1 MNCVPSSPGH
11 PAQCRAAAAALH
23 RACPRC
29 HTDSAALNLGEAL
42 SPVCAGRRA
51 RLGAF
56 CPVPGNGFVCRA
68 EHPRAAHRLSPAPCP
83 ASLRH
88 GKRRSCS
95 WKKPTHVT
103 VNCWFCNQDTVVP
116 YGNRNCWDCPNC
128 EQYNGFQENGDYNKP
143 IPAQYMEHLNH
154 VVSGSPTFCDPSKP
168 QQWVSSQILLCK
180 KCNNHQTMKI
190 KQLASFSPREEGKYD
205 EEIEVYKHHLEQTY
219 KLCRPCQAAVE
230 YYIKHQNRQLR
241 ALLLSHHFRRR
252 ETDKSYSQNLCSS
265 SSSTSITTPAQ
276 VILLRFL
283 AFLSC
288 AFLVLMA
295 LYGSGNPFSL
305 STAVPAP
312 GPAGPVWNRTGAGP
326 HAGRDSDSGSDSSGR
341 GWRELLRLL
350 PERLLENLS
359 VAWAYGK
366 NHQMAVAV
374 LGLFTCLL
382 AMFLAGRIRLRRIDA
397 FASLLWFLVMSLH
410 LAERYLKAD
419 TPSWLDTAKFGTTSL
434 CCLVGFTAA
443 VATRKA
449 TGQRRPRPRRYLS
462 GDSITVFP
470 SSPGTAFPSPATS
483 LFVPTPPSIL
493 HLTNQQLF
501 RSPRR
506 TGSSS
511 LPGRLN
517 RALSLGTIPS
527 LARADSGYLFSGS
540 RPASQSSYS
549 KESPMSV
556 NLQGQKLLLF
566 PSGSEEHPQPDSNAF
581 GPELPG
587 CPRGSLPERSAPD
600 MRSAVEGGSICSDN
614 SIKKEDH
621 SSHSSTCVVDTTT
634 KGEDLAGW
642 RGRFGTSALRGLLA
656 VSLTLNAVFTSAYVY
671 RSLR

>member
-1 MNCVPSSPGH
+1 MDGAGLGVTAC
-11 PAQCRAAAAALH
+11 AAAAGLLLYRIA
-23 RACPRC
+23 
-29 HTDSAALNLGEAL
+29 
-42 SPVCAGRRA
+42 RR
-51 RLGAF
+51 R
-56 CPVPGNGFVCRA
+56 
-68 EHPRAAHRLSPAPCP
+68 
-83 ASLRH
+83 
-88 GKRRSCS
+88 
-95 WKKPTHVT
+95 KPTHVT
-103 VNCWFCNQDTVVP
+103 VNCWFCSQDTVVP

-154 VVSGSPTFCDPSKP
+154 VVSGSPTFCDPAKP

-190 KQLASFSPREEGKYD
+190 KQLASFSPREEGRYD
-205 EEIEVYKHHLEQTY
+205 EEIEVYRHHLEQTY

-230 YYIKHQNRQLR
+230 FYIKHQNRQLR
-241 ALLLSHHFRRR
+241 ALLLSQHFRSRDSDR
-252 ETDKSYSQNLCSS
+252 GLAQSLCSS

-295 LYGSGNPFSL
+295 LYGSGDPFSL
-305 STAVPAP
+305 STAVPAAVPSAVPSGPSP
-312 GPAGPVWNRTGAGP
+312 GNRTGGD
-326 HAGRDSDSGSDSSGR
+326 RDRDGGSSGQ
-341 GWRELLRLL
+341 GWQELLLLLL
-350 PERLLENLS
+350 PEQLLQKLS
-359 VAWAYGK
+359 AAWAYGK
-366 NHQMAVAV
+366 NHQLGVAV

-382 AMFLAGRIRLRRIDA
+382 AMLLAGRIRLRRIDA
-397 FASLLWFLVMSLH
+397 FASLLWFVVMALH

-449 TGQRRPRPRRYLS
+449 TGPRRPRPRRFLS
-462 GDSITVFP
+462 GDSISVFP
-470 SSPGTAFPSPATS
+470 SSPGTAFPSPAAS

-506 TGSSS
+506 TSSSS

-540 RPASQSSYS
+540 RPASQSSQS
-549 KESPMSV
+549 KESLPSDPFSLLAGSRAPSRIPSPAPSV
-556 NLQGQKLLLF
+556 AGSVTSSAGSLRLRRPLISPARLNLQGQKLLLF
-566 PSGSEEHPQPDSNAF
+566 PAQSEALLSPEEHTHPDSHASA
-581 GPELPG
+581 PELPG
-587 CPRGSLPERSAPD
+587 WPRKSLLERAVPD

-642 RGRFGTSALRGLLA
+642 RGRCGTSVLRGLLA
-656 VSLTLNAVFTSAYVY
+656 ISLTLNAVFTSAYVY

>member
-1 MNCVPSSPGH
+1 MDGAGLGAAAC
-11 PAQCRAAAAALH
+11 AAAAGLLLYRIA
-23 RACPRC
+23 
-29 HTDSAALNLGEAL
+29 
-42 SPVCAGRRA
+42 RR
-51 RLGAF
+51 
-56 CPVPGNGFVCRA
+56 
-68 EHPRAAHRLSPAPCP
+68 
-83 ASLRH
+83 
-88 GKRRSCS
+88 
-95 WKKPTHVT
+95 KKPTHVT

-205 EEIEVYKHHLEQTY
+205 EEIEVYRHHLEQTY

-252 ETDKSYSQNLCSS
+252 ETDKGYTQNLCSS
-265 SSSTSITTPAQ
+265 SSSTSISTPAQ

-295 LYGSGNPFSL
+295 LYGSGDPFSL
-305 STAVPAP
+305 STAVPAAVP
-312 GPAGPVWNRTGAGP
+312 SGPASVWNRTGASP
-326 HAGRDSDSGSDSSGR
+326 RAGGDSGSDGDGGSGSSGQ

-350 PERLLENLS
+350 PEHLLENLS

-374 LGLFTCLL
+374 LGLLTCLL

-397 FASLLWFLVMSLH
+397 FASLLWFVVMSLH

-470 SSPGTAFPSPATS
+470 SSPGPAFPSPATS

-506 TGSSS
+506 AASAS

-540 RPASQSSYS
+540 RPASQSSQS
-549 KESPMSV
+549 KESPTSEPLSLLAGSRAPSRLPSPAPSV
-556 NLQGQKLLLF
+556 AGSVTSSSGSLRLRRPLISPARLNLQGQKLLLF
-566 PSGSEEHPQPDSNAF
+566 PAQGEALPTPSGSEEHTQPDSNAF
-581 GPELPG
+581 PPELPG
-587 CPRGSLPERSAPD
+587 CPGKRLAERGAPD

>member
-1 MNCVPSSPGH
+1 MDGAGLGVTAC
-11 PAQCRAAAAALH
+11 AAAAGLLLYRIA
-23 RACPRC
+23 
-29 HTDSAALNLGEAL
+29 
-42 SPVCAGRRA
+42 RR
-51 RLGAF
+51 
-56 CPVPGNGFVCRA
+56 
-68 EHPRAAHRLSPAPCP
+68 
-83 ASLRH
+83 
-88 GKRRSCS
+88 
-95 WKKPTHVT
+95 KKPTHVT

-154 VVSGSPTFCDPSKP
+154 VVSGSPTFCDPTKP

-252 ETDKSYSQNLCSS
+252 ETDKSYSQSLCSS

-288 AFLVLMA
+288 ALLVLMA
-295 LYGSGNPFSL
+295 LYGSGDPFSL

-312 GPAGPVWNRTGAGP
+312 GPAGPVWNRTGTSHRAG
-326 HAGRDSDSGSDSSGR
+326 SDSGSDGGGGSSGH

-549 KESPMSV
+549 KESPTSDPLSLLAGSRAPSRLPSPAPSV
-556 NLQGQKLLLF
+556 AGSVTSSSGSLRLRRPLISPARLNLQGQKLLLF
-566 PSGSEEHPQPDSNAF
+566 PSSSEEHTQPDSNAF

-587 CPRGSLPERSAPD
+587 CPRGSLAERGVPD

>member
-1 MNCVPSSPGH
+1 MDGAGLGVTAC
-11 PAQCRAAAAALH
+11 AAAAGLLLYRIA
-23 RACPRC
+23 
-29 HTDSAALNLGEAL
+29 
-42 SPVCAGRRA
+42 RR
-51 RLGAF
+51 
-56 CPVPGNGFVCRA
+56 
-68 EHPRAAHRLSPAPCP
+68 
-83 ASLRH
+83 
-88 GKRRSCS
+88 
-95 WKKPTHVT
+95 KKPTHVT

-154 VVSGSPTFCDPSKP
+154 VVSGSPTFCDPAKP

-190 KQLASFSPREEGKYD
+190 KQLASFSPREEGRYD
-205 EEIEVYKHHLEQTY
+205 EEIEVYRHHLEQTY
-219 KLCRPCQAAVE
+219 KLCRPCQAAVD

-252 ETDKSYSQNLCSS
+252 DTDKSYSQSLCSS

-295 LYGSGNPFSL
+295 LYGSGDPFSL
-305 STAVPAP
+305 SRAVPAP
-312 GPAGPVWNRTGAGP
+312 VPAPVPSGPVWNRTGASPG
-326 HAGRDSDSGSDSSGR
+326 AGGGSARDRGSDKDSGGGSSGR
-341 GWRELLRLL
+341 GWQELLLLL
-350 PERLLENLS
+350 PEHLLKNLS
-359 VAWAYGK
+359 SAWAYGK

-382 AMFLAGRIRLRRIDA
+382 AVLLAGRIRLRRIDA
-397 FASLLWFLVMSLH
+397 FASLLWLLVMSLH
-410 LAERYLKAD
+410 VAERYLQAD

-449 TGQRRPRPRRYLS
+449 TGPRRSRPRRYLS

-506 TGSSS
+506 TSSSS

-540 RPASQSSYS
+540 RPASQSSQS
-549 KESPMSV
+549 KESPPSDPFSLLAGSRAPSRIPSPAPSV
-556 NLQGQKLLLF
+556 AGSVTSSSGSLRLRRPLISPARLNLQGQKLLLF
-566 PSGSEEHPQPDSNAF
+566 PAQSEALLTPSGSEEHTHPDSHAF
-581 GPELPG
+581 APELPG
-587 CPRGSLPERSAPD
+587 FPRKSLLERGVPD
-600 MRSAVEGGSICSDN
+600 MKSAVEGGSICSDN

-642 RGRFGTSALRGLLA
+642 RGRCGTSALRGLLA
-656 VSLTLNAVFTSAYVY
+656 ISLTLNAVFTSAYVY

>member
-1 MNCVPSSPGH
+1 LSN
-11 PAQCRAAAAALH
+11 RA
-23 RACPRC
+23 
-29 HTDSAALNLGEAL
+29 
-42 SPVCAGRRA
+42 
-51 RLGAF
+51 
-56 CPVPGNGFVCRA
+56 
-68 EHPRAAHRLSPAPCP
+68 
-83 ASLRH
+83 
-88 GKRRSCS
+88 
-95 WKKPTHVT
+95 KPTHVT

-154 VVSGSPTFCDPSKP
+154 VVSGATTFCDPTKP

-180 KCNNHQTMKI
+180 KCNNHQTTKI

-241 ALLLSHHFRRR
+241 AQLLSHHFRRR
-252 ETDKSYSQNLCSS
+252 ETDKNYAQSLYSS

-276 VILLRFL
+276 VIFLRFL

-288 AFLVLMA
+288 AFLVLLA
-295 LYGSGNPFSL
+295 LYGSGNPFSV

-312 GPAGPVWNRTGAGP
+312 VSSSGPVCIQNRTGTTLCAGLENDTSMTV
-326 HAGRDSDSGSDSSGR
+326 A

-350 PERLLENLS
+350 PEQMVENLS
-359 VAWAYGK
+359 AAWAYGK

-397 FASLLWFLVMSLH
+397 FASVLWFVVMSLH
-410 LAERYLKAD
+410 LAERYLKTE
-419 TPSWLDTAKFGTTSL
+419 TPNWLDTAKFGTTSL

-443 VATRKA
+443 VATRKS
-449 TGQRRPRPRRYLS
+449 TGHRRHRPRRFLS
-462 GDSITVFP
+462 GDSTILFP
-470 SSPGTAFPSPATS
+470 NGTATGFSSSSAS
-483 LFVPTPPSIL
+483 HFVPTPPSIL
-493 HLTNQQLF
+493 LTNQQLF

-506 TGSSS
+506 TSSSS

-540 RPASQSSYS
+540 RPASLSSQSR
-549 KESPMSV
+549 ESPTSEHFLLSGSCAPSRIPSPAPSV
-556 NLQGQKLLLF
+556 AGSVTSSSSSLRYRRPLISPARLNLKGQKLLLF
-566 PSGSEEHPQPDSNAF
+566 PSQNDALLTPTSSEEHTHSDNNIIAS
-581 GPELPG
+581 ELSPFPKNHLSEQG
-587 CPRGSLPERSAPD
+587 MHGMLATSWKYID
-600 MRSAVEGGSICSDN
+600 MRSAVEGGSIYSDN

-634 KGEDLAGW
+634 KGEDLVGW
-642 RGRFGTSALRGLLA
+642 RGHFGTYALRGLLA
-656 VSLTLNAVFTSAYVY
+656 VSLTLNAIFTSAYVY

>member
-1 MNCVPSSPGH
+1 MMSSRSFRLCIG
-11 PAQCRAAAAALH
+11 AS
-23 RACPRC
+23 
-29 HTDSAALNLGEAL
+29 TE
-42 SPVCAGRRA
+42 SPFHGR
-51 RLGAF
+51 
-56 CPVPGNGFVCRA
+56 
-68 EHPRAAHRLSPAPCP
+68 
-83 ASLRH
+83 
-88 GKRRSCS
+88 
-95 WKKPTHVT
+95 KKPTHVT

-205 EEIEVYKHHLEQTY
+205 EEIEVYRHHLEQTY

-252 ETDKSYSQNLCSS
+252 ETDKSFTQNLCSS

-312 GPAGPVWNRTGAGP
+312 VPSGPASVWNRTGTSPRAG
-326 HAGRDSDSGSDSSGR
+326 GDSDGGGGSSGQ

-397 FASLLWFLVMSLH
+397 FASLLWLVVMSLH
-410 LAERYLKAD
+410 LAERYLQTD
-419 TPSWLDTAKFGTTSL
+419 SPGWLDTAKFGSTSL

-449 TGQRRPRPRRYLS
+449 TGQRRLRPRRYLS

-506 TGSSS
+506 AASSS

-540 RPASQSSYS
+540 RPASQSSQS
-549 KESPMSV
+549 KESPSSDPFSLLAGSRAPSRLPSPAPSV
-556 NLQGQKLLLF
+556 AGSVTSSSGSLRFRRPLISPARLNLQGQKLLLF
-566 PSGSEEHPQPDSNAF
+566 PAQSEALLSPSGSEEHPDSNAF
-581 GPELPG
+581 SPELPG
-587 CPRGSLPERSAPD
+587 FPGKSLAERGAPD

-614 SIKKEDH
+614 SIKKEDR

-642 RGRFGTSALRGLLA
+642 KGRFGTSALRGLLA

>member
-1 MNCVPSSPGH
+1 
-11 PAQCRAAAAALH
+11 
-23 RACPRC
+23 
-29 HTDSAALNLGEAL
+29 SA
-42 SPVCAGRRA
+42 RR
-51 RLGAF
+51 
-56 CPVPGNGFVCRA
+56 
-68 EHPRAAHRLSPAPCP
+68 
-83 ASLRH
+83 
-88 GKRRSCS
+88 
-95 WKKPTHVT
+95 KKPTHVT

-154 VVSGSPTFCDPSKP
+154 VVSGSPTFCDPAKP

-205 EEIEVYKHHLEQTY
+205 EEIEVYRHHLEQTY

-252 ETDKSYSQNLCSS
+252 DSDRSYSQNLCSS

-288 AFLVLMA
+288 ALLVLMA
-295 LYGSGNPFSL
+295 LYGSGDPFSL
-305 STAVPAP
+305 STA
-312 GPAGPVWNRTGAGP
+312 GPAAGPAAGPSGPASLWNRTGTSPA
-326 HAGRDSDSGSDSSGR
+326 AGRDGVSGSDNDTGSGTSRR
-341 GWRELLRLL
+341 GWQELLLLL
-350 PERLLENLS
+350 PEHLLQNLS
-359 VAWAYGK
+359 VAWAYSK

-382 AMFLAGRIRLRRIDA
+382 AMLLAGRIRLRRIDA
-397 FASLLWFLVMSLH
+397 FASLLWLVVMALH
-410 LAERYLKAD
+410 LAERYLKTD
-419 TPSWLDTAKFGTTSL
+419 SPSWLDTAKFSTTSL

-449 TGQRRPRPRRYLS
+449 TGPRRPRPRRFLS

-470 SSPGTAFPSPATS
+470 SGPGTAFPSPATS
-483 LFVPTPPSIL
+483 LFVPTPPSLL

-506 TGSSS
+506 TSSSS

-540 RPASQSSYS
+540 RPASQSSQS
-549 KESPMSV
+549 KESPPSDPFSLLAGSRAPSRIPSPAPSV
-556 NLQGQKLLLF
+556 AGSVTSSSGSLRLRRPLISPARLNLQGQKLLLF
-566 PSGSEEHPQPDSNAF
+566 PAQGEAPLSPSGSEEHTHSDSPALA
-581 GPELPG
+581 PELPG
-587 CPRGSLPERSAPD
+587 FPRRNLLERGVPD

-642 RGRFGTSALRGLLA
+642 RGRCGTSALRGLLA
-656 VSLTLNAVFTSAYVY
+656 ISLTLNAVFTSAYVY

>member
-1 MNCVPSSPGH
+1 MDGAGLGAAAC
-11 PAQCRAAAAALH
+11 AAAAGLLLYRIA
-23 RACPRC
+23 
-29 HTDSAALNLGEAL
+29 
-42 SPVCAGRRA
+42 RR
-51 RLGAF
+51 
-56 CPVPGNGFVCRA
+56 
-68 EHPRAAHRLSPAPCP
+68 
-83 ASLRH
+83 
-88 GKRRSCS
+88 
-95 WKKPTHVT
+95 KKPTHVT

-205 EEIEVYKHHLEQTY
+205 EEIEVYRHHLEQTY

-252 ETDKSYSQNLCSS
+252 ETDKGYTQNLCSS
-265 SSSTSITTPAQ
+265 SSSTSISTPAQ

-295 LYGSGNPFSL
+295 LYGSGDPFSL
-305 STAVPAP
+305 STAVPAAVP
-312 GPAGPVWNRTGAGP
+312 SGPASVWNRTGASP
-326 HAGRDSDSGSDSSGR
+326 RAGGDSGSDGDGGSGSSGQ

-350 PERLLENLS
+350 PEHLLENLS

-374 LGLFTCLL
+374 LGLLTCLL

-397 FASLLWFLVMSLH
+397 FASLLWFVVMSLH

-470 SSPGTAFPSPATS
+470 SSPGPAFPSPATS

-506 TGSSS
+506 AASAS

-540 RPASQSSYS
+540 RPASQSSQS
-549 KESPMSV
+549 KESPTS
-556 NLQGQKLLLF
+556 
-566 PSGSEEHPQPDSNAF
+566 
-581 GPELPG
+581 
-587 CPRGSLPERSAPD
+587 D